1 MPKLPYS
8 VIDPRVSR
16 PDDGRQDAI
25 IGGSG
30 CDGCSSPSPAAL
42 LALELA
48 LELDLQLEGWSGRSP
63 GLGAGLELEQH
74 EGAMAQNLTGPAT
87 WLELG

>member
-1 MPKLPYS
+1 MVAARAPGLPPPPPPS
-8 VIDPRVSR
+8 SSSSSPPPS
-16 PDDGRQDAI
+16 
-25 IGGSG
+25 S
-30 CDGCSSPSPAAL
+30 SSPSPAAL

-74 EGAMAQNLTGPAT
+74 EGAMELNLTGPAT
-87 WLELG
+87 WLE